1 MGVKSVALV
10 AVKGDKGSERDK
22 KEDTSVALDDE
33 YCDTNATPQG
43 VALSHQPTGTD
54 WLF

>member
-1 MGVKSVALV
+1 MGSNSVALV
-10 AVKGDKGSERDK
+10 AVKGDKASERDSD
-22 KEDTSVALDDE
+22 EGTSVALDDE
-33 YCDTNATPQG
+33 YRDTHATPIG